1 MAGAG
6 APAARSPLGR
16 RSRMVSMT
24 PAWLRCRAISQL
36 EVTDVLAKEHLHVL
50 INQIGDFDVV
60 SLST

>member
-1 MAGAG
+1 
-6 APAARSPLGR
+6 
-16 RSRMVSMT
+16 MVSMT